1 MKRLLAMLLL
11 AAASPAAL
19 ATTVMVMSIGSGR
32 VDLLVNGTAVRT
44 LRPGEASPE
53 GVRLVEI
60 GPQGAL
66 LEVDGRRWRMGLGS
80 STATS
85 VVVQADARGHFLVT
99 ASING
104 VPVRA
109 LVDTGA
115 STVSLNL
122 NDAQR
127 LGVNLAGAQRVTLQT
142 AGGPRQGL
150 RARLAAVQIGD
161 ILLRDVEA
169 TVSMANELSIVLL
182 GMSFLNQLE
191 LQRAGSTLTMTRRH

>member
-11 AAASPAAL
+11 AAASRAAL
-19 ATTVMVMSIGSGR
+19 ATTVMVMSIGSDR
-32 VDLLVNGTAVRT
+32 VDLLVNGTAVRS

-53 GVRLVEI
+53 GVRLIEI
-60 GPQGAL
+60 GSQGAL
-66 LEVDGRRWRMGLGS
+66 VEVDGRRWRMGLGA

-104 VPVRA
+104 VPVPA

-115 STVSLNL
+115 STVALNMSV
-122 NDAQR
+122 ARR
-127 LGVNLAGAQRVTLQT
+127 LGIPLQGAPQVTVHT
-142 AGGPRQGL
+142 AGGPRPAL
-150 RARLAAVQIGD
+150 RARLASVQVGD

-169 TVSMANELSIVLL
+169 TVSMADELPIALL
-182 GMSFLNQLE
+182 GMSFLKQLE
-191 LQRAGSTLTMTRRH
+191 LQRVGATLTMTRRH